1 MNGTIEFLTT
11 YGYGA
16 IFTCVLVEQIGA
28 PLPATPVLIAAGA
41 LAGLGRLNLWVAL
54 LLAVAASL
62 IGDSIWYYLGKMQG
76 MSVLR
81 LLCKISLEPDSCVR
95 RTNATY
101 SKHGTRWLLFAKFI
115 PGVSTIA
122 PPMAGVYRV
131 NLWRFIAMDGGG
143 ATLWAGA
150 FLFAGWCFRSQTN
163 KIAAYIDQ
171 LGEYLGLGLAGALMI
186 YVLFKWIERKRVY
199 RSLNVARIA
208 PVELKQRIDSGES
221 ITIVDLRNAFEWHE
235 GRIPGSRTLTD
246 EELDAFVSKTP
257 EAAMMIL
264 YCSCPHEVS
273 SAAGAALRLKRR
285 GVKLIRTLEGGYP
298 LWTQLGFP
306 VEVSA

>member
-1 MNGTIEFLTT
+1 MNGMIGILTA
-11 YGYGA
+11 YGYPA
-16 IFTCVLVEQIGA
+16 IFACVLAEQIGV
-28 PLPATPVLIAAGA
+28 PVPATPVLIAAGA
-41 LAGLGRLNLWVAL
+41 LAGLGRLNLWLVL

-62 IGDSIWYYLGKMQG
+62 IGDLIWYYLGKMQG
-76 MSVLR
+76 ISVLR

-95 RTNATY
+95 RTNAVY
-101 SKHGTRWLLFAKFI
+101 SRHGTRWLLFAKFL

-150 FLFAGWCFRSQTN
+150 FLFAGWCFKSQTDR
-163 KIAAYIDQ
+163 IAAYVDGV
-171 LGEYLGLGLAGALMI
+171 GEYLALGLAGVLI
-186 YVLFKWIERKRVY
+186 TYLLFKWLERKRGY
-199 RSLNVARIA
+199 RTLNVARIA

-221 ITIVDLRNAFEWHE
+221 ITIVDLRNAFEWRE
-235 GRIPGSRTLTD
+235 GRIPGSRPLRD
-246 EELDAFVSKTP
+246 EELDAFVSKSP
-257 EAAMMIL
+257 EAAMLIL
-264 YCSCPHEVS
+264 YCSCPHDVS
-273 SAAGAALRLKRR
+273 SAAGAALRLRR
-285 GVKLIRTLEGGYP
+285 KGVKLIRTLEGGYP

>member
-1 MNGTIEFLTT
+1 MNGTIEILTA
-11 YGYGA
+11 YGYAA

-28 PLPATPVLIAAGA
+28 PVPATPVLIAAGA
-41 LAGLGRLNLWVAL
+41 LAGLGRLNLWVVL

-131 NLWRFIAMDGGG
+131 NLWRFIAMDGAG
-143 ATLWAGA
+143 ATLWACT
-150 FLFAGWCFRSQTN
+150 FLFAGWCFRSQTDR
-163 KIAAYIDQ
+163 IAAYIDR
-171 LGEYLGLGLAGALMI
+171 LGEFLGLGLAGVLMI
-186 YVLFKWIERKRVY
+186 WVLFKWIERKRVY
-199 RSLNVARIA
+199 LSLNVARIA
-208 PVELKQRIDSGES
+208 PVELKQLIDSGES
-221 ITIVDLRNAFEWHE
+221 ITIVDLRNTFEWRE

-246 EELDAFVSKTP
+246 EELDAFVLKTP

-273 SAAGAALRLKRR
+273 SAADAALRLKRR
-285 GVKLIRTLEGGYP
+285 GVKLIRTLEGGYH

>member
-1 MNGTIEFLTT
+1 MNGTIEILTT

-16 IFTCVLVEQIGA
+16 IFTCVLVEQIGL
-28 PLPATPVLIAAGA
+28 PLPATPVLIAAGG

-54 LLAVAASL
+54 LLAVLASL

-131 NLWRFIAMDGGG
+131 NLGRFIAMDGGG
-143 ATLWAGA
+143 AILWAGA
-150 FLFAGWCFRSQTN
+150 FLFA
-163 KIAAYIDQ
+163 
-171 LGEYLGLGLAGALMI
+171 AGAS
-186 YVLFKWIERKRVY
+186 E
-199 RSLNVARIA
+199 A
-208 PVELKQRIDSGES
+208 KQIGLLLALTGSVS
-221 ITIVDLRNAFEWHE
+221 IWDW
-235 GRIPGSRTLTD
+235 G
-246 EELDAFVSKTP
+246 
-257 EAAMMIL
+257 
-264 YCSCPHEVS
+264 
-273 SAAGAALRLKRR
+273 
-285 GVKLIRTLEGGYP
+285 
-298 LWTQLGFP
+298 
-306 VEVSA
+306 

>member
-1 MNGTIEFLTT
+1 
-11 YGYGA
+11 
-16 IFTCVLVEQIGA
+16 
-28 PLPATPVLIAAGA
+28 
-41 LAGLGRLNLWVAL
+41 
-54 LLAVAASL
+54 
-62 IGDSIWYYLGKMQG
+62 MQG
-76 MSVLR
+76 MSILR

-163 KIAAYIDQ
+163 KIAAYIDR

-306 VEVSA
+306 VEVSV